1 MDFCRNFTYRN
12 CSLRLCCLL
21 LLLGLIAISLI
32 PASIHAV
39 QPPATAGNSQTQEQD
54 DKQQEKDTDTFDGE
68 FAYAVLK
75 QICDLGP
82 RISGTEGML
91 KQQELLKAHI
101 QANGG
106 TVHEHKFNA
115 ASPLDGKIVEMKN
128 LFGRWHPDR
137 KKRVLICC
145 HYDTRPFADRDKD
158 NPQGVF
164 LGANDG
170 ASGVGLL
177 SELTRHLPGLDGK
190 YGIDICFFDGEE
202 FVYVAR
208 RDPMFIGSTAFA
220 NAYARNEWDV
230 KYNFA
235 ILVDM
240 IGDSNLQ
247 IYMEENSL
255 KMAPR
260 LTKSVWAV
268 AQDMGV
274 TEFIG
279 KKKHVIRDDHLPLNT
294 IARIDTCDIIDF
306 DYPDETSENAYWH
319 TTKDIPENCSAES
332 IGKVGSVV
340 LEYLKRLQEL

>member
-1 MDFCRNFTYRN
+1 MDFFDPS
-12 CSLRLCCLL
+12 SLRARNIQSGIFVL
-21 LLLGLIAISLI
+21 
-32 PASIHAV
+32 AV
-39 QPPATAGNSQTQEQD
+39 AVAACSFAGPIVSQPPTQTLQETEKPA
-54 DKQQEKDTDTFDGE
+54 DKPKSDQFDGE

-91 KQQELLKAHI
+91 RQQEMLTAHI
-101 QANGG
+101 EAEGG
-106 TVHEHKFNA
+106 TVHPHTFTVR
-115 ASPLDGKIVEMKN
+115 SPLDGRAVQMKS
-128 LFGRWHPDR
+128 LFGRWHPER

-145 HYDTRPFADRDKD
+145 HYDTRPFADRDKK

-177 SELTRHLPGLDGK
+177 SELARHLKDMDGK
-190 YGIDICFFDGEE
+190 YGIDIGFFDGEE
-202 FVYVAR
+202 FVYVAQ
-208 RDPMFIGSTAFA
+208 RDAMFVGSTAFA
-220 NAYARNEWDV
+220 NAYARREWDV
-230 KYNFA
+230 EYTFA

-240 IGDSNLQ
+240 IGDKDLQ

-260 LTKSVWAV
+260 LTKSIWAV
-268 AQDMGV
+268 ADDMGV
-274 TEFIG
+274 KEFIG

-306 DYPDETSENAYWH
+306 DYPAEDSENAFWH
-319 TTKDIPENCSAES
+319 TTQDIPENCSAES
-332 IGKVGSVV
+332 LGKVGSVV
-340 LEYLKRLQEL
+340 LEYLRRLQKL

>member
-1 MDFCRNFTYRN
+1 MDFYAHFVRSFCRPGP
-12 CSLRLCCLL
+12 SCLYL
-21 LLLGLIAISLI
+21 LFGLIVVSSE

-39 QPPATAGNSQTQEQD
+39 QPPATVANSQTQEQD
-54 DKQQEKDTDTFDGE
+54 GTPQEKEPDKFDGE

-101 QANGG
+101 EANGG
-106 TVHEHKFNA
+106 TVHEHKFNV

-137 KKRVLICC
+137 KKRVVICC
-145 HYDTRPFADRDKD
+145 HYDTRPFADRDKE

-177 SELTRHLPGLDGK
+177 SELARHLSGLDGK

-230 KYNFA
+230 KYSLA

-274 TEFIG
+274 KEFIG

-306 DYPDETSENAYWH
+306 DYPDETSENAFWH

-332 IGKVGSVV
+332 IGKVGSVI
-340 LEYLKRLQEL
+340 LEYLRRLQKL